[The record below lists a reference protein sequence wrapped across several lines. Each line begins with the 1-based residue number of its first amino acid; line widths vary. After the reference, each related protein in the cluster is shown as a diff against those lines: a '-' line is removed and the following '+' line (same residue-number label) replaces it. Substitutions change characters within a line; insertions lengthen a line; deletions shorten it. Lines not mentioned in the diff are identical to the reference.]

1 MLLICTYFVAT
12 ENQPYTK
19 YPKICELEVLHG
31 VGIGTLY
38 ANENTGKEY
47 IFACWDN
54 VMCTGSGSDGDSNWL
69 HLFL

>member
-1 MLLICTYFVAT
+1 MFKV
-12 ENQPYTK
+12 
-19 YPKICELEVLHG
+19 PKICELEVLHG

-47 IFACWDN
+47 ILACWDN

-69 HLFL
+69 HFFL